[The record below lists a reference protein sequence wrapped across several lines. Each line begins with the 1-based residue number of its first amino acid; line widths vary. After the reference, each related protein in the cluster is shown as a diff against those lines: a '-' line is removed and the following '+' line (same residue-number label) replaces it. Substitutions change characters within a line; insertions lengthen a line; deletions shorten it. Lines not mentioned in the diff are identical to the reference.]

1 LFLSLN
7 NINSTST
14 KAHFVCHFLHG
25 LSILEPHVG
34 IDQQRYNLLQQT
46 NPFVSHSQATSDIS
60 IVPRISPGMDDT
72 ERRTVKRS
80 RFDQTEP
87 EPRKASRFDRR
98 SRSPPSRRSE
108 SGRDRSPIA
117 KDETPEI
124 KKSPTDAA
132 AAAGMY
138 MFMFL
143 ALF

>member
-1 LFLSLN
+1 
-7 NINSTST
+7 
-14 KAHFVCHFLHG
+14 
-25 LSILEPHVG
+25 LESHTG
-34 IDQQRYNLLQQT
+34 IDQQRYNLLQQA
-46 NPFVSHSQATSDIS
+46 NPFVLHSLATLDIS

-117 KDETPEI
+117 KDESPEI

-132 AAAGMY
+132 AAAGMCSCSWLY
-138 MFMFL
+138 FDTLEACFSPMEIH
-143 ALF
+143 

>member
-1 LFLSLN
+1 MSAIFYTDYL
-7 NINSTST
+7 
-14 KAHFVCHFLHG
+14 
-25 LSILEPHVG
+25 LEPHTS
-34 IDQQRYNLLQQT
+34 IDQQRYNLLRQT
-46 NPFVSHSQATSDIS
+46 NSFVSYSQATPDIT
-60 IVPRISPGMDDT
+60 IVPRTSPGMDDT

-117 KDETPEI
+117 KDETPEM

-132 AAAGMY
+132 AAAGMSSCSWLY
-138 MFMFL
+138 FDTGSRL
-143 ALF
+143 LSNGKPLT